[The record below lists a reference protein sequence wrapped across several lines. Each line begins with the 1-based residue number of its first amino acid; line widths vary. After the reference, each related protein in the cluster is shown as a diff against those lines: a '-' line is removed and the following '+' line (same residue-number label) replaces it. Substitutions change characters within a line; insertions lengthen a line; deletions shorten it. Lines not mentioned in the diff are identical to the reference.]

1 MLNLIHFL
9 RRRELGDGLGSFGDG
24 VLGELSGK
32 HKTNSGLDFSAGES
46 GLLVV
51 SGKLSGFGSNS
62 LEDIVDEGVHD
73 RHTLLGDT
81 GIGVD
86 LLQNLVNVGRV
97 AFGSL
102 LGLLD
107 GGSGLLGCLLGRF
120 LGWSLGHFVSFCLL
134 IQSMNVG
141 VVRRYTG
148 VAQIKIVSI

>member
-51 SGKLSGFGSNS
+51 SGKLSGFSGDA

-97 AFGSL
+97 GFDSFLAPFFA
-102 LGLLD
+102 
-107 GGSGLLGCLLGRF
+107 GGF
-120 LGWSLGHFVSFCLL
+120 
-134 IQSMNVG
+134 
-141 VVRRYTG
+141 
-148 VAQIKIVSI
+148 